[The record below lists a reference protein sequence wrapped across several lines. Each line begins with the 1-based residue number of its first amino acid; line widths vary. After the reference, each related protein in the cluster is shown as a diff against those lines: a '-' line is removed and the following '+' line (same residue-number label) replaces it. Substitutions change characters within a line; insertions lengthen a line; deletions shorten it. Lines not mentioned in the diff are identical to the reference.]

1 MTGAELLEWL
11 EWQRWQEEEEE
22 RKRKERERIQ
32 KEIDK
37 YERKKARSESIISSS
52 ESYLEEVSTGLRRV
66 LEIYEIETNVI
77 EGIVETKYRQAMGTA
92 EDEYQKACSGYQNM
106 ISNGYDA
113 LGRIQEKIN
122 ALQDEYNSY
131 L

>member
-1 MTGAELLEWL
+1 MFDWL
-11 EWQRWQEEEEE
+11 EWQIWQDEEEE

-37 YERKKARSESIISSS
+37 YEDIKMMAERTIVDSEG
-52 ESYLEEVSTGLRRV
+52 YLSEVSDDLKCV
-66 LEIYEIETNVI
+66 LEIYELQTNI
-77 EGIVETKYRQAMGTA
+77 ISGIVETKYRQAMEIA
-92 EDEYQKACSGYQNM
+92 EDEVEKTCNGYQNM

-113 LGRIQEKIN
+113 LRQIQEKIN
-122 ALQDEYNSY
+122 TLQDEYNSY